1 MTKLWSTFI
10 LCTASVSFVAAGSG
24 IGYFATAAFQGSNK
38 TSSSSHEPP
47 KPVELTSKDKFV
59 NNLLGS
65 SSIKLKKAN
74 VNISGLDDGTLTI
87 KSDDL
92 ALNLL
97 ESDSEYQGSKN
108 MMSGNFDISY
118 KGIDESFGLYVSGD
132 KATVN
137 YANNLYSID
146 YKTLTDAISI
156 LKEFPIPTV
165 DGSSLNLPS
174 MDEISEWGQNALGGI
189 TEEEG
194 SNNTYV
200 YTMDLDPF
208 GKIQFIADKDTLT
221 LKGINTPSTLN
232 LPINDKIIH
241 IGVSADAEQDLKNS
255 QTENVPNKDIND
267 LNGLTGILK
276 TVKDIYNSKSFDS
289 TISAKLSGGD
299 LSKDIDASIRLSGDF
314 SADPYTAQVETIPS
328 NMLKGKALVTYSN
341 GRTYVSVN
349 DKIKGYIDN
358 TTIDGLMNVFKKETD
373 TQQLVDGL
381 DSLGGFIQGT
391 DLEKIING
399 DYSVYKNFLKS
410 FNVLNNGRQYV
421 LKISNKAL
429 GLDSNDSS
437 FTLILNLSENKTG
450 IESLSVKEFPVMG
463 YILDADINLDTTTA
477 EKMVP
482 VEESKYGN
490 YNGVLPIV
498 NQMYSLIGN
507 KKATFEYN
515 LSVSDKSL
523 NNPLY
528 LFGKLSGDLT
538 NFNSTDDLVN
548 TPIALTANASIDGKN
563 HSIEA
568 RRLNNV
574 SYVSFDNIFQEKA
587 TNESAVN
594 IYKAVMDNMNKIQ
607 PNKNVTDG
615 LNEKVEKVM
624 DTVSNTIKGIFSFDN
639 GLDLDK
645 ITDIFAID
653 SIDTSDT
660 KINISFDTSKLGYD
674 IGNIKVTVDVA
685 NDAID
690 VAVTGLTFN
699 DTTISLNLKTIDY
712 IDPSESLDSEFN
724 PDSYIQVNEFH
735 NFINGLFDMVT
746 SKEQKYGVSL
756 NATLASTAEN
766 GYTSTSHLIG
776 KEYLNFTD
784 GSYKGNLT
792 YDMDDSTYDPYIE
805 FSYNDE
811 ALKGTDNEGKLFA
824 SYGHKLTSFDDNK
837 AYTPIKDEKNP
848 ETLYIGMDNSNLDD
862 VISTITGMDEN
873 NLLYEY
879 FQKISTGMSSI
890 PLQDII
896 KNKNYAEL
904 LNDFIRKIV
913 LTDTEVSVQIN
924 PYYIGLSDDT
934 NAESMTVVAYYSG
947 TKITRLKIE
956 NAKLG
961 NNILNMDI
969 DLIDYDSASA
979 NLIDFT
985 SHLNESS
992 YIDFNN
998 LPLMLELG
1006 LNTTEGDRDI
1016 NGKLSKTYT
1025 LSGLLNLKATDL
1037 LNTKITS
1044 VEDKVLVSV
1053 HIGAYNKG
1061 DPVSVSAYIR
1071 INPDY
1076 KNPNYK
1082 KGEYTEYTEY
1092 YVRPI
1097 TEDCLIV
1104 KHESNQQRMLLVTAK
1119 ELTAHIGYYLIG
1131 LGMNFEDEE
1140 SVFAPYHTY
1149 VVAKIEE
1156 EMSSSKEKTEDT
1168 EEEKTEDTEEKK
1180 TGFMGTGLYLE
1191 KLIKGMTYA
1200 PSKDAGDSSGTFNL
1214 NLDLS
1219 SIDLGTTSVTLGNNI
1234 NISVSHGINEN
1245 TGKNEL
1251 KHASIKGEV
1260 AKLAGLFKINIDF
1273 QVDQVAA
1280 TDYYLANYSNAW
1292 NQYEKAWKKYY
1303 PNKDIDYYELETCK
1317 REKTKNLLKYK
1328 IVVTYKDSKTPIT
1341 VKKQ

>member
-1 MTKLWSTFI
+1 
-10 LCTASVSFVAAGSG
+10 
-24 IGYFATAAFQGSNK
+24 
-38 TSSSSHEPP
+38 
-47 KPVELTSKDKFV
+47 
-59 NNLLGS
+59 
-65 SSIKLKKAN
+65 
-74 VNISGLDDGTLTI
+74 
-87 KSDDL
+87 
-92 ALNLL
+92 
-97 ESDSEYQGSKN
+97 
-108 MMSGNFDISY
+108 
-118 KGIDESFGLYVSGD
+118 
-132 KATVN
+132 
-137 YANNLYSID
+137 
-146 YKTLTDAISI
+146 
-156 LKEFPIPTV
+156 
-165 DGSSLNLPS
+165 
-174 MDEISEWGQNALGGI
+174 
-189 TEEEG
+189 
-194 SNNTYV
+194 
-200 YTMDLDPF
+200 
-208 GKIQFIADKDTLT
+208 
-221 LKGINTPSTLN
+221 
-232 LPINDKIIH
+232 
-241 IGVSADAEQDLKNS
+241 
-255 QTENVPNKDIND
+255 
-267 LNGLTGILK
+267 
-276 TVKDIYNSKSFDS
+276 
-289 TISAKLSGGD
+289 
-299 LSKDIDASIRLSGDF
+299 
-314 SADPYTAQVETIPS
+314 
-328 NMLKGKALVTYSN
+328 
-341 GRTYVSVN
+341 
-349 DKIKGYIDN
+349 
-358 TTIDGLMNVFKKETD
+358 
-373 TQQLVDGL
+373 
-381 DSLGGFIQGT
+381 
-391 DLEKIING
+391 
-399 DYSVYKNFLKS
+399 
-410 FNVLNNGRQYV
+410 
-421 LKISNKAL
+421 
-429 GLDSNDSS
+429 
-437 FTLILNLSENKTG
+437 
-450 IESLSVKEFPVMG
+450 MG
-463 YILDADINLDTTTA
+463 YILDADIKLDTTTA
-477 EKMVP
+477 ENMIP

-507 KKATFEYN
+507 KKATFEYD

-523 NNPLY
+523 NNPLC

-587 TNESAVN
+587 TDESAVN

-645 ITDIFAID
+645 ITEIFAID

-766 GYTSTSHLIG
+766 GYTSHLIG
-776 KEYLNFTD
+776 NEYLNFTD
-784 GSYKGNLT
+784 GSYKGNLI

-824 SYGHKLTSFDDNK
+824 SYGHKLTSFDENE
-837 AYTPIKDEKNP
+837 AYTPKNDEKNP
-848 ETLYIGMDNSNLDD
+848 ETLYIGMDNSKLDD

-896 KNKNYAEL
+896 KNKEYTKL

-947 TKITRLKIE
+947 TKITGLKIE
-956 NAKLG
+956 NAELG

-969 DLIDYDSASA
+969 DLIDYDPASA

-985 SHLNESS
+985 SHLKESS

-1016 NGKLSKTYT
+1016 NGNLSKTYT
-1025 LSGLLNLKATDL
+1025 LSGSLDL
-1037 LNTKITS
+1037 DASITK
-1044 VEDKVLVSV
+1044 VKDDVLVSV

-1071 INPDY
+1071 IDPDY
-1076 KNPNYK
+1076 KQ
-1082 KGEYTEYTEY
+1082 GEYTEY
-1092 YVRPI
+1092 YVRPEN
-1097 TEDCLIV
+1097 EDCLIV
-1104 KHESNQQRMLLVTAK
+1104 KHEIVKDKNKQRIQQRMLLVTSK

-1140 SVFAPYHTY
+1140 SSLGALALHTY
-1149 VVAKIEE
+1149 VVDQIEKA
-1156 EMSSSKEKTEDT
+1156 MSSSSSSDSSTDAKG
-1168 EEEKTEDTEEKK
+1168 K

-1191 KLIKGMTYA
+1191 KLIKGMTYT
-1200 PSKDAGDSSGTFNL
+1200 PSKDAFNL

-1219 SIDLGTTSVTLGNNI
+1219 SIDLGTTLVTLGNKI
-1234 NISVSHGINEN
+1234 NISVSHGINEK

-1251 KHASIKGEV
+1251 KHAGITGKV
-1260 AKLAGLFKINIDF
+1260 ATLAGLFSVNIDF

-1292 NQYEKAWKKYY
+1292 NQYVS
-1303 PNKDIDYYELETCK
+1303 NGGKDNDYYELETCK
-1317 REKTKNLLKYK
+1317 QTTYWSSGVKSK
-1328 IVVTYKDSKTPIT
+1328 IEVTYKDSKTPII
-1341 VKKQ
+1341 VK

>member
-10 LCTASVSFVAAGSG
+10 LCTASVSFIAAGSG
-24 IGYFATAAFQGSNK
+24 IGYFATAAFQGNNK

-108 MMSGNFDISY
+108 MMSGNFDVSY

-165 DGSSLNLPS
+165 DGSSLTLPS

-289 TISAKLSGGD
+289 TITAKLSGGD

-314 SADPYTAQVETIPS
+314 NADPYIAQVETISS

-410 FNVLNNGRQYV
+410 FNVLNNGSQYV

-437 FTLILNLSENKTG
+437 FTLILNLNEDKTG

-463 YILDADINLDTTTA
+463 YILDADISLDTTTA

-523 NNPLY
+523 NNPFY
-528 LFGKLSGDLT
+528 LSGKLSGDLT

-574 SYVSFDNIFQEKA
+574 SYVSFNNIFKEKA
-587 TNESAVN
+587 TDESAVN

-639 GLDLDK
+639 GLDLNK
-645 ITDIFAID
+645 ITEIFAID

-685 NDAID
+685 NNAFD

-712 IDPSESLDSEFN
+712 VDPSEEFD
-724 PDSYIQVNEFH
+724 PESYIQVNEFH

-756 NATLASTAEN
+756 NATLTSTAEN
-766 GYTSTSHLIG
+766 GYKSHLIG
-776 KEYLNFTD
+776 KEYLNFTN
-784 GSYKGNLT
+784 GSYKGNLI

-811 ALKGTDNEGKLFA
+811 VLKGTNNEGKLFA
-824 SYGHKLTSFDDNK
+824 SYGHKLTSSGDNG

-848 ETLYIGMDNSNLDD
+848 ETLYIGMDNSKLDD
-862 VISTITGMDEN
+862 VISTITRMDEN

-896 KNKNYAEL
+896 KNKDYTQL

-924 PYYIGLSDDT
+924 PYYIGLSDDI
-934 NAESMTVVAYYSG
+934 NAAESITVVAYYSG
-947 TKITRLKIE
+947 TKITGLKIE
-956 NAKLG
+956 NAELG

-969 DLIDYDSASA
+969 DLIDYDPASA

-1006 LNTTEGDRDI
+1006 LNTTEGDRDN

-1025 LSGLLNLKATDL
+1025 LSGSLDL
-1037 LNTKITS
+1037 DASITK
-1044 VEDKVLVSV
+1044 VKDDVLVSV
-1053 HIGAYNKG
+1053 HIGAYNEG

-1071 INPDY
+1071 IDPD
-1076 KNPNYK
+1076 YK
-1082 KGEYTEYTEY
+1082 KGEYTEY
-1092 YVRPI
+1092 YVRPEN
-1097 TEDCLIV
+1097 EDCLIV
-1104 KHESNQQRMLLVTAK
+1104 KHEIVKDKKNKQRIQQRMLLVTSE

-1140 SVFAPYHTY
+1140 SSLGALALHTY
-1149 VVAKIEE
+1149 VVDQIEKA
-1156 EMSSSKEKTEDT
+1156 MSSSSSSDSST
-1168 EEEKTEDTEEKK
+1168 DTEEKEK

-1219 SIDLGTTSVTLGNNI
+1219 SINLGTTLVTLGNKI
-1234 NISVSHGINEN
+1234 NISVSHGINEK

-1251 KHASIKGEV
+1251 KHASINGEV

-1273 QVDQVAA
+1273 EVDQVAA
-1280 TDYYLANYSNAW
+1280 TDYYWANYSNAW
-1292 NQYEKAWKKYY
+1292 NQYVS
-1303 PNKDIDYYELETCK
+1303 NGGKDNDYYELETCK
-1317 REKTKNLLKYK
+1317 QTTYWSSGVKSK
-1328 IVVTYKDSKTPIT
+1328 IEVTYSKTPII
-1341 VKKQ
+1341 VKN

>member
-24 IGYFATAAFQGSNK
+24 IGYFATAAFQGTNK
-38 TSSSSHEPP
+38 TSTSSHEPP
-47 KPVELTSKDKFV
+47 KPVELTSKDKFI

-74 VNISGLDDGTLTI
+74 VNISGLDDGNLTI

-97 ESDSEYQGSKN
+97 ESDSEYEGSKN
-108 MMSGNFDISY
+108 MMSGNFDVSY

-165 DGSSLNLPS
+165 DGSSLTLPS

-276 TVKDIYNSKSFDS
+276 TVKDIYNSKCFDS
-289 TISAKLSGGD
+289 TITAKLSGGD
-299 LSKDIDASIRLSGDF
+299 LSKDIDASIRLSGNF
-314 SADPYTAQVETIPS
+314 NADPYIAQVETISS
-328 NMLKGKALVTYSN
+328 NMLKGNALVTYSN

-381 DSLGGFIQGT
+381 DSLGGFIKGT

-437 FTLILNLSENKTG
+437 FTLILNLSEDKTG

-463 YILDADINLDTTTA
+463 YILDADIKLDTTTA
-477 EKMVP
+477 EKMIP
-482 VEESKYGN
+482 VDESKYGN

-515 LSVSDKSL
+515 LSISDKSL
-523 NNPLY
+523 DNPLY
-528 LFGKLSGDLT
+528 LSGKLSGDLT

-548 TPIALTANASIDGKN
+548 TPIALTASTSINGKN

-574 SYVSFDNIFQEKA
+574 SYVSFDDIFQEKV
-587 TNESAVN
+587 TDESAVN

-607 PNKNVTDG
+607 SNKNVTDG

-639 GLDLDK
+639 GLDLNK
-645 ITDIFAID
+645 ITEIFAID

-685 NDAID
+685 NDAIA

-699 DTTISLNLKTIDY
+699 DTTISLSLKTIDY
-712 IDPSESLDSEFN
+712 VDPSESLDSEFN
-724 PDSYIQVNEFH
+724 PESYIQVNEFH
-735 NFINGLFDMVT
+735 NFINGLFDLVT

-766 GYTSTSHLIG
+766 GYKSHLIG
-776 KEYLNFTD
+776 KEYLNFTN
-784 GSYKGNLT
+784 GSYKGNLI

-811 ALKGTDNEGKLFA
+811 ALKGSDNEDKLFA
-824 SYGHKLTSFDDNK
+824 SYGHKLTSFDDNR
-837 AYTPIKDEKNP
+837 AYTPKNDDKNP
-848 ETLYIGMDNSNLDD
+848 ETLYIGMDNSKLDD

-879 FQKISTGMSSI
+879 YQKISTGMSSI
-890 PLQDII
+890 PLQNII
-896 KNKNYAEL
+896 KNKDYTQL

-924 PYYIGLSDDT
+924 PYYIGLSDDIT
-934 NAESMTVVAYYSG
+934 AESMTVVAYYSG
-947 TKITRLKIE
+947 TKITGLKIE
-956 NAKLG
+956 NAELG
-961 NNILNMDI
+961 NNTLNMDI
-969 DLIDYDSASA
+969 DLIDYDPASA

-1006 LNTTEGDRDI
+1006 LNTTEGDRDS

-1025 LSGLLNLKATDL
+1025 LSGSLDL
-1037 LNTKITS
+1037 DAAITS
-1044 VEDKVLVSV
+1044 VKDDVLVSV

-1071 INPDY
+1071 IDPD
-1076 KNPNYK
+1076 YK
-1082 KGEYTEYTEY
+1082 KGEYTEY
-1092 YVRPI
+1092 YVRPEN
-1097 TEDCLIV
+1097 EDCLIV

-1131 LGMNFEDEE
+1131 LGMNFEDKEPF
-1140 SVFAPYHTY
+1140 SGKLALHTY
-1149 VVAKIEE
+1149 VVDQIEKA
-1156 EMSSSKEKTEDT
+1156 MSSSSSSDSST
-1168 EEEKTEDTEEKK
+1168 DTEEKEK

-1219 SIDLGTTSVTLGNNI
+1219 SIDLGTTLVKLGSDI
-1234 NISVSHGINEN
+1234 NISVSHGINEK

-1251 KHASIKGEV
+1251 KHASIKGKV
-1260 AKLAGLFKINIDF
+1260 AKLAGLFSVNIDF
-1273 QVDQVAA
+1273 QVDQEEAK
-1280 TDYYLANYSNAW
+1280 DYYWANYFNAW
-1292 NQYEKAWKKYY
+1292 DQYVDKGD
-1303 PNKDIDYYELETCK
+1303 KDNDYYELETC
-1317 REKTKNLLKYK
+1317 EQKYLWSLAGSK
-1328 IVVTYKDSKTPIT
+1328 IVVTYKDSKTPI
-1341 VKKQ
+1341 VK

>member
-24 IGYFATAAFQGSNK
+24 IGYFATAAFQGNNK

-97 ESDSEYQGSKN
+97 ESDSEYAGSKN
-108 MMSGNFDISY
+108 MMSGNFDVSY

-208 GKIQFIADKDTLT
+208 GQIQFIADKDTLT

-299 LSKDIDASIRLSGDF
+299 LSKDIDASIRLSGNF
-314 SADPYTAQVETIPS
+314 NADPYIAQVETISS

-410 FNVLNNGRQYV
+410 FNVLNNGSQYV

-477 EKMVP
+477 ENMIP

-523 NNPLY
+523 NNPFY
-528 LFGKLSGDLT
+528 LSGKLSGDLT

-548 TPIALTANASIDGKN
+548 TPIALTANASINGKK

-568 RRLNNV
+568 RRLDNV

-587 TNESAVN
+587 TDESAVN

-645 ITDIFAID
+645 ITEIFAID

-674 IGNIKVTVDVA
+674 IGNIKVTIDVA

-712 IDPSESLDSEFN
+712 VDPSEEFD
-724 PDSYIQVNEFH
+724 PESYIQVNEFH

-766 GYTSTSHLIG
+766 GYTSHLSG
-776 KEYLNFTD
+776 NEYLNFTN
-784 GSYKGNLT
+784 GSYKGNLI

-824 SYGHKLTSFDDNK
+824 SYGHKLTSFDDNG

-848 ETLYIGMDNSNLDD
+848 ETLYIGMDNSKLDD

-896 KNKNYAEL
+896 KNKNYTEL

-924 PYYIGLSDDT
+924 PYYIGLSDDI
-934 NAESMTVVAYYSG
+934 NAAESITVVAYYSG
-947 TKITRLKIE
+947 TKITGLKIE

-961 NNILNMDI
+961 SNILNMDI
-969 DLIDYDSASA
+969 DLIDYDPASA

-1006 LNTTEGDRDI
+1006 LNTTEGDRDN

-1025 LSGLLNLKATDL
+1025 LSGSLDL
-1037 LNTKITS
+1037 DASITK
-1044 VEDKVLVSV
+1044 VKDDVLVSI

-1071 INPDY
+1071 IDPD
-1076 KNPNYK
+1076 YK
-1082 KGEYTEYTEY
+1082 KGEYTEY
-1092 YVRPI
+1092 YVRPEN
-1097 TEDCLIV
+1097 EDCLIV
-1104 KHESNQQRMLLVTAK
+1104 KHEIVKDKNKQRIQQRMLLVTSK

-1140 SVFAPYHTY
+1140 SNLGALALHTY
-1149 VVAKIEE
+1149 VVDQIEKA
-1156 EMSSSKEKTEDT
+1156 MSSSSSSDSSTDAK
-1168 EEEKTEDTEEKK
+1168 KK

-1200 PSKDAGDSSGTFNL
+1200 PSKDTFNL

-1219 SIDLGTTSVTLGNNI
+1219 SIDLGTTLVTLGNKI

-1251 KHASIKGEV
+1251 KHAGITGKV
-1260 AKLAGLFKINIDF
+1260 ATLAGLFSVNIDF

-1292 NQYEKAWKKYY
+1292 NQYIKYGG
-1303 PNKDIDYYELETCK
+1303 KDNDYYELETCK
-1317 REKTKNLLKYK
+1317 QTTYWSSGVKSK
-1328 IVVTYKDSKTPIT
+1328 IEVTYKNSKALII
-1341 VKKQ
+1341 VK

>member
-24 IGYFATAAFQGSNK
+24 IGYFATAAFQGNNK

-97 ESDSEYQGSKN
+97 ESDSEYEGSKN
-108 MMSGNFDISY
+108 MMSGNFDVSY

-165 DGSSLNLPS
+165 DGSSLTLPS

-289 TISAKLSGGD
+289 TITAKLSGGD
-299 LSKDIDASIRLSGDF
+299 LSKDIDASIRLSGNF
-314 SADPYTAQVETIPS
+314 SADPYTAQVQTISS
-328 NMLKGKALVTYSN
+328 NMLKGNALVTYSN

-410 FNVLNNGRQYV
+410 FNVLNNGSQYV

-437 FTLILNLSENKTG
+437 FTLILNLNEDKTG

-463 YILDADINLDTTTA
+463 YILDADIKLDTTTA
-477 EKMVP
+477 EKMIP

-507 KKATFEYN
+507 KKATFEYD

-548 TPIALTANASIDGKN
+548 TPIALTANASIDGKK

-587 TNESAVN
+587 TDESAVN

-645 ITDIFAID
+645 ITEIFAID

-685 NDAID
+685 NDDID

-766 GYTSTSHLIG
+766 GYTSHLIG
-776 KEYLNFTD
+776 NEYLNFTD
-784 GSYKGNLT
+784 GSYKGNLI

-824 SYGHKLTSFDDNK
+824 SYGHKLTSFDDNG
-837 AYTPIKDEKNP
+837 AYTPINDEKNP
-848 ETLYIGMDNSNLDD
+848 ETLYIGMDNSKLDD

-896 KNKNYAEL
+896 KNKDYTQL

-924 PYYIGLSDDT
+924 PYYIGLSDDI

-947 TKITRLKIE
+947 TNITRLKIE
-956 NAKLG
+956 NAELG

-985 SHLNESS
+985 SHLKESS

-1016 NGKLSKTYT
+1016 NGNLSKTYT
-1025 LSGLLNLKATDL
+1025 LSGSFNLPMTAIGI
-1037 LNTKITS
+1037 N
-1044 VEDKVLVSV
+1044 VLAIKDDVIASV
-1053 HIGAYNKG
+1053 HVSSQNKG
-1061 DPVSVSAYIR
+1061 DKVAVSGYIK
-1071 INPDY
+1071 ITPTNH
-1076 KNPNYK
+1076 PNSN
-1082 KGEYTEYTEY
+1082 GNNGYTEYFI
-1092 YVRPI
+1092 RPGK
-1097 TEDCLIV
+1097 EDCLIV
-1104 KHESNQQRMLLVTAK
+1104 KHETNNSRRMIMVTPEELVS
-1119 ELTAHIGYYLIG
+1119 HIGYYVLGI
-1131 LGMNFEDEE
+1131 GMNFEAEEQGNTTLVTGLVLSGQDLRISAIHTYLVEVLENMNSSDSSDDSSTEE
-1140 SVFAPYHTY
+1140 ST
-1149 VVAKIEE
+1149 
-1156 EMSSSKEKTEDT
+1156 KE
-1168 EEEKTEDTEEKK
+1168 
-1180 TGFMGTGLYLE
+1180 GFMGTGLYIE
-1191 KLIKGMTYA
+1191 KVIKKMTYE
-1200 PSKDAGDSSGTFNL
+1200 SGDNNSGTFNL
-1214 NLDLS
+1214 GIDLS
-1219 SIDLGTTSVTLGNNI
+1219 SINSLLGNDLKVTLT
-1234 NISVSHGINEN
+1234 HGINESN
-1245 TGKNEL
+1245 KRNEL
-1251 KHASIKGEV
+1251 QEFSLNGDLANIMSLIKVSIN
-1260 AKLAGLFKINIDF
+1260 FKVK
-1273 QVDQVAA
+1273 QVTPV
-1280 TDYYLANYSNAW
+1280 DYYSSLFESNWNDYISNFNEDDNY
-1292 NQYEKAWKKYY
+1292 
-1303 PNKDIDYYELETCK
+1303 YYELETCK
-1317 REKTKNLLKYK
+1317 QACRKGSWGKKYYT
-1328 IVVTYKDSKTPIT
+1328 VAVTYKDSKTPII
-1341 VKKQ
+1341 VK

>member
-24 IGYFATAAFQGSNK
+24 IGYFATAAFQENNK

-108 MMSGNFDISY
+108 MMSGNFDVSY

-208 GKIQFIADKDTLT
+208 GQIQFIADKDTLT

-289 TISAKLSGGD
+289 TITAKLSGGD
-299 LSKDIDASIRLSGDF
+299 LSKDIDASIRLSGNF
-314 SADPYTAQVETIPS
+314 SADPYTAQVETISS

-358 TTIDGLMNVFKKETD
+358 TTIDGFMNVFKKETD

-410 FNVLNNGRQYV
+410 FNVLNNGSQYV

-437 FTLILNLSENKTG
+437 FTLILNLNEDMTG
-450 IESLSVKEFPVMG
+450 IESLSVNEFPVMG
-463 YILDADINLDTTTA
+463 YILDADIKLDTTTA
-477 EKMVP
+477 ENMIP

-523 NNPLY
+523 NNPFY
-528 LFGKLSGDLT
+528 LSGKLSGDLT

-548 TPIALTANASIDGKN
+548 TPIALTANASIDGKK

-587 TNESAVN
+587 TDESAVN

-645 ITDIFAID
+645 ITEIFAID

-685 NDAID
+685 NDAFD

-699 DTTISLNLKTIDY
+699 DTTISLTLKTIDY
-712 IDPSESLDSEFN
+712 VDPSESLDSEFD
-724 PDSYIQVNEFH
+724 PESYIQVNEFH

-756 NATLASTAEN
+756 NATLASSAEN
-766 GYTSTSHLIG
+766 GYTSHLIG
-776 KEYLNFTD
+776 NEYLNFTD
-784 GSYKGNLT
+784 GSYKGNLI

-811 ALKGTDNEGKLFA
+811 ALKGTNNEGKLFA
-824 SYGHKLTSFDDNK
+824 SYGHKLTSFGDNE
-837 AYTPIKDEKNP
+837 AYTPKNDDKNP
-848 ETLYIGMDNSNLDD
+848 ETLYIGMDNSKLDD

-879 FQKISTGMSSI
+879 FQKISTGMSSF

-896 KNKNYAEL
+896 KNKNYTEL

-924 PYYIGLSDDT
+924 PYYIGLSDDI
-934 NAESMTVVAYYSG
+934 NAAESITVKAYYSG
-947 TKITRLKIE
+947 TKITGLKIE
-956 NAKLG
+956 NAELG

-979 NLIDFT
+979 NLINFT

-1016 NGKLSKTYT
+1016 YGKLSKTYT
-1025 LSGLLNLKATDL
+1025 LSGSLDL
-1037 LNTKITS
+1037 DASITK
-1044 VEDKVLVSV
+1044 VKDDVLVSV

-1071 INPDY
+1071 IDPD
-1076 KNPNYK
+1076 YK
-1082 KGEYTEYTEY
+1082 KGEYTEY
-1092 YVRPI
+1092 YVRPEN
-1097 TEDCLIV
+1097 EDCLIV
-1104 KHESNQQRMLLVTAK
+1104 KHEIVKDKKNKQRIQQRMLLVTSK

-1140 SVFAPYHTY
+1140 SNLGALALHTY
-1149 VVAKIEE
+1149 VVDQIEKA
-1156 EMSSSKEKTEDT
+1156 MSSSSSSDSSTDT
-1168 EEEKTEDTEEKK
+1168 EKK

-1191 KLIKGMTYA
+1191 KLIKGMTYT

-1219 SIDLGTTSVTLGNNI
+1219 SIDLGTTLVTLGNKI

-1251 KHASIKGEV
+1251 KHAGITGEV

-1273 QVDQVAA
+1273 EVDQVAA

-1292 NQYEKAWKKYY
+1292 NQYVS
-1303 PNKDIDYYELETCK
+1303 NDGKDNDYYELETCK
-1317 REKTKNLLKYK
+1317 QTTYWSSGVKSK
-1328 IVVTYKDSKTPIT
+1328 IEVTYKDSKGPII
-1341 VKKQ
+1341 VK

>member
-24 IGYFATAAFQGSNK
+24 IGYFATAAFQGNNK

-97 ESDSEYQGSKN
+97 ESDSEYKGSKN
-108 MMSGNFDISY
+108 MMSGNFDVSY

-208 GKIQFIADKDTLT
+208 GQIQFIADKDTLT

-289 TISAKLSGGD
+289 TITAKLSGGD
-299 LSKDIDASIRLSGDF
+299 LSKDIDASIRLSGNF
-314 SADPYTAQVETIPS
+314 NADPYIAQVETISS

-381 DSLGGFIQGT
+381 DSLSGFIQGT

-437 FTLILNLSENKTG
+437 FTLILNLSEDKTG

-463 YILDADINLDTTTA
+463 YILDADITLDTTTA
-477 EKMVP
+477 EKMVH
-482 VEESKYGN
+482 VEESEYGN

-523 NNPLY
+523 NNPLN

-548 TPIALTANASIDGKN
+548 TPIALTANASINGKK

-574 SYVSFDNIFQEKA
+574 SYVNFDNIFQEKA
-587 TNESAVN
+587 TDESAVN
-594 IYKAVMDNMNKIQ
+594 IYKAVMNNMNKIQ

-645 ITDIFAID
+645 ITEIFAID

-712 IDPSESLDSEFN
+712 VDPSESLDSEFN
-724 PDSYIQVNEFH
+724 PESYVQVNEFH

-756 NATLASTAEN
+756 NATLASTAED
-766 GYTSTSHLIG
+766 GYTSHLSG
-776 KEYLNFTD
+776 NEYLNFTD
-784 GSYKGNLT
+784 GSYKGNLI

-824 SYGHKLTSFDDNK
+824 SYGHKLTSFDDNG
-837 AYTPIKDEKNP
+837 AYTPIKDDKNS
-848 ETLYIGMDNSNLDD
+848 ETLYIGMDNSKLDD

-896 KNKNYAEL
+896 KNKDYTQL

-934 NAESMTVVAYYSG
+934 NAAESITVVAYYSG
-947 TKITRLKIE
+947 TKITGLKIE
-956 NAKLG
+956 NAELG

-969 DLIDYDSASA
+969 DLIDYNSASA

-1006 LNTTEGDRDI
+1006 LNTTEGDKDI
-1016 NGKLSKTYT
+1016 YGKLSKTYT
-1025 LSGLLNLKATDL
+1025 LSGTLDL
-1037 LNTKITS
+1037 DASITK
-1044 VEDKVLVSV
+1044 VKDDVLVSV
-1053 HIGAYNKG
+1053 HIGAYNEG

-1071 INPDY
+1071 IDPD
-1076 KNPNYK
+1076 YK
-1082 KGEYTEYTEY
+1082 KGEYTEY
-1092 YVRPI
+1092 YVRPKN
-1097 TEDCLIV
+1097 EDCLIV
-1104 KHESNQQRMLLVTAK
+1104 KHEIVKDKNKQRIQQRMLLVTAK

-1140 SVFAPYHTY
+1140 SSLGALALHTY
-1149 VVAKIEE
+1149 VVDQIEKA
-1156 EMSSSKEKTEDT
+1156 MSSSSSSDSSTDTKE
-1168 EEEKTEDTEEKK
+1168 K

-1191 KLIKGMTYA
+1191 KLIKGMTYT
-1200 PSKDAGDSSGTFNL
+1200 PSKDTFSL

-1219 SIDLGTTSVTLGNNI
+1219 SIDLGTTLVTLGNKI
-1234 NISVSHGINEN
+1234 NISVSHGINKN

-1251 KHASIKGEV
+1251 KHAGITGKV
-1260 AKLAGLFKINIDF
+1260 ATLAGLFSVNIDF

-1280 TDYYLANYSNAW
+1280 TDYYLGNYSNAW
-1292 NQYEKAWKKYY
+1292 NQYVS
-1303 PNKDIDYYELETCK
+1303 NGGKDNDYYELETCK
-1317 REKTKNLLKYK
+1317 QTTYWSSGVKSK
-1328 IVVTYKDSKTPIT
+1328 IEVTYKDPKTPII
-1341 VKKQ
+1341 VK

>member
-1 MTKLWSTFI
+1 MTKLWSTFV

-24 IGYFATAAFQGSNK
+24 IGYFATAAFQGNNK

-97 ESDSEYQGSKN
+97 ESDSEYKGSKN
-108 MMSGNFDISY
+108 MMSGNFDVSY

-165 DGSSLNLPS
+165 DGSSLTLPS

-299 LSKDIDASIRLSGDF
+299 LSKDIDASIRLSGNF
-314 SADPYTAQVETIPS
+314 NADPYTAQVETISS

-410 FNVLNNGRQYV
+410 FNVLNNGSQYV

-437 FTLILNLSENKTG
+437 FTLILNLNEDKTG

-463 YILDADINLDTTTA
+463 YILDADIKLDTTTA

-482 VEESKYGN
+482 VEESEYGN

-507 KKATFEYN
+507 KKATFEYD

-538 NFNSTDDLVN
+538 NFNSTDELVN
-548 TPIALTANASIDGKN
+548 TPIALTANASIDGKK

-587 TNESAVN
+587 TDESAVN

-645 ITDIFAID
+645 ITEIFAID
-653 SIDTSDT
+653 SVDTSDT

-712 IDPSESLDSEFN
+712 IDPSESLDSKFDPE
-724 PDSYIQVNEFH
+724 SYIQVNEFH
-735 NFINGLFDMVT
+735 NFINGLFDMIT

-766 GYTSTSHLIG
+766 GYTSHLIG
-776 KEYLNFTD
+776 NEYLNFTD
-784 GSYKGNLT
+784 GSYKGNLI

-824 SYGHKLTSFDDNK
+824 SYGHKLTSFDDNE
-837 AYTPIKDEKNP
+837 AYTPIKDDKNP
-848 ETLYIGMDNSNLDD
+848 ETLYIGMDNSKLDD

-896 KNKNYAEL
+896 KNKDYTQL

-947 TKITRLKIE
+947 TKITGLKIE
-956 NAKLG
+956 NAELG

-969 DLIDYDSASA
+969 DLIDYDPASA

-985 SHLNESS
+985 SHLKESS

-1016 NGKLSKTYT
+1016 NGNLSKTYT
-1025 LSGLLNLKATDL
+1025 LSGSLDL
-1037 LNTKITS
+1037 DASITK
-1044 VEDKVLVSV
+1044 VKDDVLVSV

-1071 INPDY
+1071 IDPD
-1076 KNPNYK
+1076 YK
-1082 KGEYTEYTEY
+1082 KGEYTEY
-1092 YVRPI
+1092 YVRPEN
-1097 TEDCLIV
+1097 EDCLIV
-1104 KHESNQQRMLLVTAK
+1104 KHEIVKDKKNKQRIQQRMLLVTSE

-1140 SVFAPYHTY
+1140 SNLGALALHTY
-1149 VVAKIEE
+1149 VVDQIEKA
-1156 EMSSSKEKTEDT
+1156 MSSSSSSDSST
-1168 EEEKTEDTEEKK
+1168 DTEEKEK

-1200 PSKDAGDSSGTFNL
+1200 PSKDAGYSSGTFNL

-1219 SIDLGTTSVTLGNNI
+1219 SIDLGTTLVTLGNKI

-1251 KHASIKGEV
+1251 KHASINGEV

-1273 QVDQVAA
+1273 EVDQIAA
-1280 TDYYLANYSNAW
+1280 TDYYWANYSNTW
-1292 NQYEKAWKKYY
+1292 NQYVS
-1303 PNKDIDYYELETCK
+1303 NGGKDNDYYELETCK
-1317 REKTKNLLKYK
+1317 QTTYWSLGVKSK
-1328 IVVTYKDSKTPIT
+1328 IEVTYKDSKTPII
-1341 VKKQ
+1341 VK

>member
-24 IGYFATAAFQGSNK
+24 IGYFATAAFQGTNK
-38 TSSSSHEPP
+38 TSTSSHEPP
-47 KPVELTSKDKFV
+47 KPVELTSKDKFI

-74 VNISGLDDGTLTI
+74 VNISGLDDGNLTI

-97 ESDSEYQGSKN
+97 ESDSEYEGSKN
-108 MMSGNFDISY
+108 MMSGNFDVSY

-165 DGSSLNLPS
+165 DGSSLTLPS

-200 YTMDLDPF
+200 YTMDLDPL

-232 LPINDKIIH
+232 LPINEKIIH

-255 QTENVPNKDIND
+255 QTENVPNEDIND

-289 TISAKLSGGD
+289 TITAKLSGGD
-299 LSKDIDASIRLSGDF
+299 LSKDIDASIRLSGNF
-314 SADPYTAQVETIPS
+314 NADPYTAQVETISS
-328 NMLKGKALVTYSN
+328 NMLKGRALVTYSN

-358 TTIDGLMNVFKKETD
+358 TTINGLMNVFKKETD

-381 DSLGGFIQGT
+381 DSLGGFIKGT

-437 FTLILNLSENKTG
+437 FTLILNLSEDKTG

-463 YILDADINLDTTTA
+463 YILDADIKLDTTTA

-482 VEESKYGN
+482 VDESKYGN

-507 KKATFEYN
+507 KKATFEYD

-523 NNPLY
+523 DNPLY

-548 TPIALTANASIDGKN
+548 TPIALTANASIDGKE

-587 TNESAVN
+587 TDESAVN

-645 ITDIFAID
+645 ITEIFAID

-699 DTTISLNLKTIDY
+699 NTTISLNLKTIDY
-712 IDPSESLDSEFN
+712 VDPSESLDSEFD
-724 PDSYIQVNEFH
+724 PKSYIQVNEFH

-756 NATLASTAEN
+756 NATLASTAEK
-766 GYTSTSHLIG
+766 GYTSHLIG
-776 KEYLNFTD
+776 NEYLNFTD
-784 GSYKGNLT
+784 GSYKGNLI

-824 SYGHKLTSFDDNK
+824 SYGHKLTPFDDNG
-837 AYTPIKDEKNP
+837 AYTPINDEKNP
-848 ETLYIGMDNSNLDD
+848 ETLYIGMDNSKLDD

-879 FQKISTGMSSI
+879 YQKISTGMSSI

-896 KNKNYAEL
+896 KNKDYTQL

-924 PYYIGLSDDT
+924 PYYIGLSDDIT
-934 NAESMTVVAYYSG
+934 AESMTVVAYYSG
-947 TKITRLKIE
+947 TKITGLKIE
-956 NAKLG
+956 NADLG

-969 DLIDYDSASA
+969 DLIDYDPASA
-979 NLIDFT
+979 NLINFT

-1006 LNTTEGDRDI
+1006 LNTTEGDKDN

-1025 LSGLLNLKATDL
+1025 LEGSLDLNATI
-1037 LNTKITS
+1037 KS
-1044 VEDKVLVSV
+1044 VSVKDDVLVSV

-1071 INPDY
+1071 IDPD
-1076 KNPNYK
+1076 YK
-1082 KGEYTEYTEY
+1082 KGEYTEY
-1092 YVRPI
+1092 YVRPEN
-1097 TEDCLIV
+1097 EDCLIV

-1140 SVFAPYHTY
+1140 SVFTPYHTL

-1156 EMSSSKEKTEDT
+1156 AMSSSSSSDSSTDT
-1168 EEEKTEDTEEKK
+1168 EGKEK

-1200 PSKDAGDSSGTFNL
+1200 PSTGDSSGTFNL

-1219 SIDLGTTSVTLGNNI
+1219 SIDLGTKSVTLGNDI
-1234 NISVSHGINEN
+1234 NISVSHGINEK

-1251 KHASIKGEV
+1251 KHASITGEV
-1260 AKLAGLFKINIDF
+1260 AEFKLGLIKLFSIKIDF
-1273 QVDQVAA
+1273 EVDQIEAI
-1280 TDYYLANYSNAW
+1280 DYYWANYSNAW
-1292 NQYEKAWKKYY
+1292 KKYKKVWEKYY
-1303 PNKDIDYYELETCK
+1303 PNGDKGKDCDNDYYELEKCEQ
-1317 REKTKNLLKYK
+1317 RKTKDLLKYK
-1328 IVVTYKDSKTPIT
+1328 IEVTYKDSKTPII
-1341 VKKQ
+1341 VENKQ

>member
-24 IGYFATAAFQGSNK
+24 IGYFATAAFQGNNK

-97 ESDSEYQGSKN
+97 ESDSEYKGSKN
-108 MMSGNFDISY
+108 MMSGNFDVSY
-118 KGIDESFGLYVSGD
+118 KGVDESFGLYVSGD

-208 GKIQFIADKDTLT
+208 GQIQFIADKDTLT

-289 TISAKLSGGD
+289 TITAKLSGGD
-299 LSKDIDASIRLSGDF
+299 LSKDIDASIRLSGNF
-314 SADPYTAQVETIPS
+314 NADPYIAQVETISS
-328 NMLKGKALVTYSN
+328 NMLKGKALVTYSS

-410 FNVLNNGRQYV
+410 FNVLNNGSQYV

-437 FTLILNLSENKTG
+437 FTLILNLNEDMTG

-463 YILDADINLDTTTA
+463 YILDADISLDTTTA

-507 KKATFEYN
+507 KKATFEYD

-523 NNPLY
+523 NNPFY
-528 LFGKLSGDLT
+528 LSGKLSGDLT

-548 TPIALTANASIDGKN
+548 TPIALTANTSIDGKK

-574 SYVSFDNIFQEKA
+574 SYVSFDNIFKEKA
-587 TNESAVN
+587 TDESAVN

-639 GLDLDK
+639 GLDLNK
-645 ITDIFAID
+645 ITEIFAID

-712 IDPSESLDSEFN
+712 VDPSEEFD
-724 PDSYIQVNEFH
+724 PESYIQVNEFH

-766 GYTSTSHLIG
+766 GYTSHLIG
-776 KEYLNFTD
+776 NEYLNFTN
-784 GSYKGNLT
+784 GSYKGNLI
-792 YDMDDSTYDPYIE
+792 YDMDDSTYDPNIE

-811 ALKGTDNEGKLFA
+811 VLKGTNNEGKLFA
-824 SYGHKLTSFDDNK
+824 SYGHKLTSFDDNG

-848 ETLYIGMDNSNLDD
+848 ETLYIGMDNSKLDD

-896 KNKNYAEL
+896 KNKDYTQL

-924 PYYIGLSDDT
+924 PYYIGLSDDI
-934 NAESMTVVAYYSG
+934 NAAESITVVAYYSG
-947 TKITRLKIE
+947 TKITGLKIE

-961 NNILNMDI
+961 SNILNMDI
-969 DLIDYDSASA
+969 DLIDYDPASA

-1006 LNTTEGDRDI
+1006 LNTTEGDRDN

-1025 LSGLLNLKATDL
+1025 LSGSLDL
-1037 LNTKITS
+1037 DASITK
-1044 VEDKVLVSV
+1044 VKDDVLVSV

-1071 INPDY
+1071 IDPD
-1076 KNPNYK
+1076 YK
-1082 KGEYTEYTEY
+1082 KGEYTEY
-1092 YVRPI
+1092 YVRPEN
-1097 TEDCLIV
+1097 EDCLIV
-1104 KHESNQQRMLLVTAK
+1104 KHEIVKDKKNKQRIQQRMLLVTSE

-1140 SVFAPYHTY
+1140 SNLGALALHTY
-1149 VVAKIEE
+1149 VVDQIEKA
-1156 EMSSSKEKTEDT
+1156 MSSSSSSDSSTDAKE
-1168 EEEKTEDTEEKK
+1168 K

-1219 SIDLGTTSVTLGNNI
+1219 SIDLGTTLVTLGNKI

-1251 KHASIKGEV
+1251 KHAGITGEV

-1273 QVDQVAA
+1273 EAA

-1292 NQYEKAWKKYY
+1292 NQYVS
-1303 PNKDIDYYELETCK
+1303 NDGKDNDYYELETCK
-1317 REKTKNLLKYK
+1317 QTTYWSSGVKSK
-1328 IVVTYKDSKTPIT
+1328 IEVTYKDSKSPII
-1341 VKKQ
+1341 VK